1 MKTGLLIIIV
11 LVILIIGIAMSQ
23 ILISPPFGSTHCPGL
38 ELRKTLGLV
47 DPTAAC
53 L

>member
-1 MKTGLLIIIV
+1 MKTRILIIIV
-11 LVILIIGIAMSQ
+11 IVIVIMGITMSQ
-23 ILISPPFGSTHCPGL
+23 LLISPPLGSTHCPGL
-38 ELRKTLGLV
+38 ELRKSLGLV